1 MKLPWRKNR
10 SGKSPER
17 GANKVAE
24 NDQQQQPPTSSA
36 TGDAQPAATT
46 AGQQDAT
53 FNVVS
58 EHTGQFDVRFL
69 LWRTFCAET
78 GVAVDTLPSELKG
91 ELRDRW
97 DKMKDNEL
105 HQPTEAN
112 PTPPVSNT

>member
-1 MKLPWRKNR
+1 
-10 SGKSPER
+10 
-17 GANKVAE
+17 
-24 NDQQQQPPTSSA
+24 
-36 TGDAQPAATT
+36 
-46 AGQQDAT
+46 
-53 FNVVS
+53 
-58 EHTGQFDVRFL
+58 VRFL